1 MRVSAPYLVDDM
13 NFLSSDDFSRSAF
26 EKVLETGHALETGS
40 EELALK
46 SNSVLVLY
54 FEKPSTRT
62 RLSFEAAMVHLGGS
76 SIYLDPNTTQRS
88 RGETLADTTK
98 MLSRYADFIAARLY
112 SHDDL
117 LEIAHNSQMPVIN
130 ALTDIEHPTQAL
142 ADVYTILKYKKR
154 IKGIRIAVVGD
165 IASNTTN
172 SLMLTA
178 AKLGAEISLVG
189 PKEYP
194 PNSKYVSKAME
205 YSKVVVSN
213 SLPEGLE
220 NSDIIYTDTFVSMGQ
235 ESEAKKR
242 KEAFAPYQVNSKAVS
257 MAKDTVM
264 VMHCLPA
271 HRGEEIT
278 DDVID
283 GPRSIVWDQAK
294 NKLLMNKA
302 LLLYLSEQA

>member
-1 MRVSAPYLVDDM
+1 M
-13 NFLSSDDFSRSAF
+13 NFLSSDDFSRSEF
-26 EKVLETGHALETGS
+26 EKVLEIGQTLDKGS
-40 EELALK
+40 GELALK
-46 SNSVLVLY
+46 TKSVLVLY

-62 RLSFEAAMVHLGGS
+62 RVSFEVAMAQLGGS
-76 SIYLDPNTTQRS
+76 SIYIDPNTTQRS
-88 RGETLADTTK
+88 RGETLSDTTR

-112 SHDDL
+112 SHEDL
-117 LEIAHNSQMPVIN
+117 LEMAQNSQVPVIN
-130 ALTDIEHPTQAL
+130 ALTDVEHPTQAI

-154 IKGIRIAVVGD
+154 IKGLKIAIVGD
-165 IASNTTN
+165 VASNTTN

-178 AKLGAEISLVG
+178 AKLGAEVSLVG

-194 PNSKYVSKAME
+194 PNSKYLSKTME
-205 YSKVVVSN
+205 YSKVMATN

-220 NSDIIYTDTFVSMGQ
+220 DADIIYTDTFVSMGQ
-235 ESEAKKR
+235 EAEAAKR
-242 KEAFAPYQVNSKAVS
+242 KEVFAPYQVNSKVVS

-278 DDVID
+278 NDVID
-283 GPRSIVWDQAK
+283 GPKSIVWDQAK

-302 LLLYLSEQA
+302 LLLYISEQH

>member
-1 MRVSAPYLVDDM
+1 MAT

-26 EKVLETGHALETGS
+26 ERLLEIGQTLEQDG
-40 EELALK
+40 EELALRP
-46 SNSVLVLY
+46 NALLVLY

-62 RLSFEAAMVHLGGS
+62 RLSFEAAMAQLGGKS
-76 SIYLDPNTTQRS
+76 VYIDPSTTQRS

-112 SHDDL
+112 SHDAL
-117 LEIAHNSQMPVIN
+117 IEMAQNSQVPVIN
-130 ALTDIEHPTQAL
+130 ALTDLEHPTQAL

-154 IKGIRIAVVGD
+154 IKGVKIAIVGD
-165 IASNTTN
+165 VASNTSN

-205 YSKVVVSN
+205 YSKVVVGN
-213 SLPEGLE
+213 SLQEGLE
-220 NSDIIYTDTFVSMGQ
+220 NADIIYTDTFVSMGQ
-235 ESEAKKR
+235 ESEAERR
-242 KEAFAPYQVNSKAVS
+242 KQVFAPYQVNAKVVA
-257 MAKDTVM
+257 MAKSSVN

-271 HRGEEIT
+271 HRGLEIT
-278 DDVID
+278 DEIIE
-283 GPRSIVWDQAK
+283 GKKSIVWDQGE
-294 NKLLMNKA
+294 NKLYGAVAILDF
-302 LLLYLSEQA
+302 LLSQNSP